1 MILLLI
7 PQMIILANS
16 KDKQRN
22 LYNIKKDIFMLTA
35 KQYLKN
41 MKFLEFSENNI
52 EEAYSYFCIKKN
64 WDFIFDRKKEGRNL
78 ISEMT
83 FGMIL

>member
-1 MILLLI
+1 
-7 PQMIILANS
+7 
-16 KDKQRN
+16 
-22 LYNIKKDIFMLTA
+22 
-35 KQYLKN
+35 